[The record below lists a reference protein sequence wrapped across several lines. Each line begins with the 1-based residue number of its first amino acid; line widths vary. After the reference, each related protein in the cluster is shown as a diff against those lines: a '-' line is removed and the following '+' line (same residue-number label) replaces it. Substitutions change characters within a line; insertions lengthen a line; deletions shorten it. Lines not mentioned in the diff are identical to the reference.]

1 MIYNSSIRFRF
12 DVKKAAQA
20 AGILLKLSGG
30 RRNYMELIKL
40 LVLTDREAL
49 LKLECPVT
57 GDRIFAMRHGLVL
70 TRVLD
75 LIKNGPCN
83 EEDAP
88 WFEIVSA
95 PQGYDVALVNEE
107 CGDDELSGA
116 EIKLLKDVFQQYG
129 RLDWKSLSRL
139 THRLPEWSDPGNSS
153 FPVLPEQ
160 ILRLHG
166 TSETEIAR
174 LRDELC
180 AYDQLD
186 REAMAYRQSDELA
199 GLGD

>member
-1 MIYNSSIRFRF
+1 MTYKNSIQFRF

-20 AGILLKLSGG
+20 AGIILKLSGG
-30 RRNYMELIKL
+30 HRNYMELIKL

-49 LKLECPVT
+49 IRLECPVT

-75 LIKNGPCN
+75 LIKAGPCN

-95 PQGYDVALVNEE
+95 PQGYDVALVSEN
-107 CGDDELSGA
+107 CDDDELSGA
-116 EIKLLKDVFQQYG
+116 EIKVLKDVFEQYG
-129 RLDWKSLSRL
+129 RLDWKALSRL
-139 THRLPEWSDPGNSS
+139 THGLPEWSDPGTSS
-153 FPVLPEQ
+153 FPVPPEQ

-166 TSETEIAR
+166 TPETEIVR
-174 LRDELC
+174 LRDELW
-180 AYDQLD
+180 AYEQLD
-186 REAMAYRQSDELA
+186 REAMAYKRSDELA
-199 GLGD
+199 NLGD

>member
-1 MIYNSSIRFRF
+1 MIPKSSIQFRF

-20 AGILLKLSGG
+20 AGMILKLSGG

-40 LVLTDREAL
+40 LVLTDRAAL
-49 LKLECPVT
+49 LQLECPIT
-57 GDRIFAMRHGLVL
+57 GDRIYAMRHGLVL

-75 LIKNGPCN
+75 LIKAGPCN

-95 PQGYDVALVNEE
+95 PQGYDVALEREHFNE
-107 CGDDELSGA
+107 DELSGA
-116 EIKLLKDVFQQYG
+116 EIKLLKEVFEQYG
-129 RLDWKSLSRL
+129 RLDWKALSRL
-139 THRLPEWSDPGNSS
+139 THQLPEWSDPGSTC
-153 FPVLPEQ
+153 FPVSPEQ
-160 ILRLHG
+160 ILRLEG

-174 LRDELC
+174 LRDELR
-180 AYDQLD
+180 AYDHLD
-186 REAMAYRQSDELA
+186 REAITYRQSNELT